1 MRNRWRVQ
9 PQQCGCDSLSI
20 ASERGERRPER
31 KLVMRTLF
39 DKLLTLTSIRWQ
51 RVLEDFRVMVTIL
64 KKMVLLT
71 LDGYTKEVCIAGY
84 LFCKKVRHLVK
95 GSGLLFT
102 ALYLKQCSSSLQ
114 IWPLEEIS

>member
-39 DKLLTLTSIRWQ
+39 DKLLTLTPIRWQ
-51 RVLEDFRVMVTIL
+51 RVLEDG
-64 KKMVLLT
+64 
-71 LDGYTKEVCIAGY
+71 DGDY
-84 LFCKKVRHLVK
+84 LEKDGPPHPGR
-95 GSGLLFT
+95 
-102 ALYLKQCSSSLQ
+102 LY
-114 IWPLEEIS
+114 